1 MSDFKLLIC
10 IFSLLLLHSHAFLST
25 NPSSSLS
32 LINNNQLLSKPSLSI
47 NKMNSIKNNLKIFF
61 RNCRYFYE
69 LYKNNDIPKRSIY
82 SSKINIKSIKSLD
95 KESDKPKLILSSN
108 YHKVTNSRI
117 KEFDNILLVD
127 DINDSGK
134 TLKTVYDLINGYSKI
149 IYNATLIYNQ
159 ESKVK
164 TDFYGKE
171 IRRSKDQNWY
181 VFPWE
186 EW

>member
-1 MSDFKLLIC
+1 MNVERKYFGKEDFID
-10 IFSLLLLHSHAFLST
+10 SLNKIIEQIKNSNWSPEVVISINRGGCVPGIYLSHR
-25 NPSSSLS
+25 LS
-32 LINNNQLLSKPSLSI
+32 LHHKVIDIQLRDSNKPPD
-47 NKMNSIKNNLKIFF
+47 LKI
-61 RNCRYFYE
+61 
-69 LYKNNDIPKRSIY
+69 
-82 SSKINIKSIKSLD
+82 IKK
-95 KESDKPKLILSSN
+95 
-108 YHKVTNSRI
+108 RI

-134 TLKTVYDLINGYSKI
+134 TLKTIYDLTNAYSKI

>member
-1 MSDFKLLIC
+1 MNQEREHYGKEDFINSLNKIINQIKNSNWSPNV
-10 IFSLLLLHSHAFLST
+10 IFSINRGGCIPGIYLSHR
-25 NPSSSLS
+25 LS
-32 LINNNQLLSKPSLSI
+32 LKHKVIDIQLRNSNKPPD
-47 NKMNSIKNNLKIFF
+47 LKI
-61 RNCRYFYE
+61 
-69 LYKNNDIPKRSIY
+69 
-82 SSKINIKSIKSLD
+82 IKQ
-95 KESDKPKLILSSN
+95 
-108 YHKVTNSRI
+108 RI

-134 TLKTVYDLINGYSKI
+134 TLKTIYDLTNAYSKI

-171 IRRSKDQNWY
+171 IRRSKDQSWY

>member
-1 MSDFKLLIC
+1 MNQERKYFGKEDFVDSLNKIIEQINKSNWSPEVIISINRGGC
-10 IFSLLLLHSHAFLST
+10 IPGIYLSHR
-25 NPSSSLS
+25 LS
-32 LINNNQLLSKPSLSI
+32 LKHKVIDIQLRNSNKPPD
-47 NKMNSIKNNLKIFF
+47 LKI
-61 RNCRYFYE
+61 
-69 LYKNNDIPKRSIY
+69 
-82 SSKINIKSIKSLD
+82 IKQ
-95 KESDKPKLILSSN
+95 
-108 YHKVTNSRI
+108 RI

-134 TLKTVYDLINGYSKI
+134 TLKTIYDLTNAYSKI
-149 IYNATLIYNQ
+149 IYNATLIYNL

-171 IRRSKDQNWY
+171 IRRSKDQSWY